1 MAPGNRQDGAFGVRP
16 SPAIRLLVHAQV
28 VLDRGAA
35 VGVEHGLQPSGHVPH
50 HHQPGQEEE
59 RTWSGLGLG
68 LRLGS
73 GLALWLWLGL
83 GSGLALGL
91 GSGLGSGLGLGLGL
105 RLGFD

>member
-1 MAPGNRQDGAFGVRP
+1 MAPPGQGGELWHQQAGAFGVRP

-68 LRLGS
+68 L
-73 GLALWLWLGL
+73 
-83 GSGLALGL
+83 GL
-91 GSGLGSGLGLGLGL
+91 GSGLGFGFGFGFGLGLP
-105 RLGFD
+105 RT